1 MTRRIT
7 WRPFDFAQ
15 GMLGGRNIYRRIMDK
30 KDIIDKQ
37 KKYLFSCVSTY
48 YDEPLV
54 VDHAKD
60 HHVYDAEG
68 KEYLDFFGGILTVS
82 VGHCNEKVT
91 QAIDEQTHKLQHLS
105 TLYANEPQVLLAEK
119 LARITPG
126 RLEKSFFTN
135 SGTEANETAVLL
147 AQLYTKCQDVI
158 TLRHSYSGRSYLA
171 LSLSAQSSWR
181 LMPNVVPGIHHI
193 ANAYCYR
200 CPFGLTYPSCD
211 LKCAKDAEEA
221 IQTMTSQG
229 RVAAF
234 LAEPIQGVGGFIVP
248 PKEYFKEIVGIIRK
262 YGGLFISDEVQT
274 GWGRTGGKMFGIEHW
289 GVEPDI
295 MTFAKGMA
303 NGVPIG
309 ATIATPEV
317 ADSMQG
323 NTISTFGGNPVTCA
337 AARATIE
344 VIEEENLVE
353 NARVMGNRLRDGLNA
368 LKEKYP
374 VIGDVRGMGL
384 MQGMELVGEKKK
396 PDAESTKR
404 IMEMTK
410 TNGLLLGKGG
420 TYGNVL
426 RVSPPLNIDKE
437 EVDQALSIL
446 DRSFAQLG
454 Q

>member
-1 MTRRIT
+1 M
-7 WRPFDFAQ
+7 
-15 GMLGGRNIYRRIMDK
+15 K
-30 KDIIDKQ
+30 KQEIIDKQ
-37 KKYLFSCVSTY
+37 KKYLFSCVATY

-60 HHVYDAEG
+60 SYVYDAEG
-68 KEYLDFFGGILTVS
+68 KQFLDFFGGILTVS

-91 QAIDEQTHKLQHLS
+91 KAVEEQTRKLQHMS
-105 TLYANEPQVLLAEK
+105 TLYANEPQVRLAEK

-147 AQLYTKCQDVI
+147 AQIHTKCQDVI
-158 TLRHSYSGRSYLA
+158 ALRHSYSGRSYLA

-181 LMPNVVPGIHHI
+181 LTPNVVPGVHHI

-211 LKCAKDAEEA
+211 LKCATDAEEA

-229 RVAAF
+229 RIAAF
-234 LAEPIQGVGGFIVP
+234 LAEPIQGVGGFITP
-248 PKEYFKEIVGIIRK
+248 PKEYFQEIVGIVRK
-262 YGGLFISDEVQT
+262 YGGLFICDEVQT

-309 ATIATPEV
+309 ATIATPEI

-323 NTISTFGGNPVTCA
+323 NTISTFGGNPVTCTA
-337 AARATIE
+337 AHATID

-353 NARVMGNRLRDGLNA
+353 NARLMGNRLREGLNA
-368 LKEKYP
+368 LKDKYP

-384 MQGMELVGEKKK
+384 MQGMELVGEKKR
-396 PDAESTKR
+396 PDAESAKR
-404 IMEMTK
+404 VMERTRA
-410 TNGLLLGKGG
+410 NGLLVGKGG

-426 RVSPPLNIDKE
+426 RVAPPLNVSKDQIDH
-437 EVDQALSIL
+437 ALEQL

-454 Q
+454 H

>member
-1 MTRRIT
+1 
-7 WRPFDFAQ
+7 
-15 GMLGGRNIYRRIMDK
+15 MDK
-30 KDIIDKQ
+30 KEIIEKQ
-37 KKYLFSCVSTY
+37 KKYLFSAVATY

-60 HHVYDAEG
+60 QYVYDTDG
-68 KEYLDFFGGILTVS
+68 KEFLDFFGGILTVS

-91 QAIDEQTHKLQHLS
+91 RAIDEQTHKVQHLS
-105 TLYANEPQVLLAEK
+105 TLYANEPQVRLAEK
-119 LARITPG
+119 LAQITPG

-147 AQLYTKCQDVI
+147 AQIHTRCQDII

-181 LMPNVVPGIHHI
+181 LMPNVVPGVHHI

-262 YGGLFISDEVQT
+262 YGGLFICDEVQT
-274 GWGRTGGKMFGIEHW
+274 AWGRTGGKMFGIEHW

-317 ADSMQG
+317 ADSLKG

-337 AARATIE
+337 ASQATIE
-344 VIEEENLVE
+344 VIEEENLVD
-353 NARVMGNRLRDGLNA
+353 NARLMGNRLRDGLNA
-368 LKEKYP
+368 LKDKYP
-374 VIGDVRGMGL
+374 IIGDVRGMGL
-384 MQGMELVGEKKK
+384 MQGMELVGEGKKA
-396 PDAESTKR
+396 DVENTKR
-404 IMEMTK
+404 VMEHTRQH
-410 TNGLLLGKGG
+410 GLLVGKGG

-426 RVSPPLNIDKE
+426 RVAPPLNVNKDQI
-437 EVDQALSIL
+437 DQALKVL
-446 DRSFAQLG
+446 DQSFGQLG

>member
-1 MTRRIT
+1 
-7 WRPFDFAQ
+7 
-15 GMLGGRNIYRRIMDK
+15 MDK
-30 KDIIDKQ
+30 NEIIEKQ

-48 YDEPLV
+48 YEEPLV
-54 VDHAKD
+54 IDHAKD
-60 HHVYDAEG
+60 QYVYDADG
-68 KEYLDFFGGILTVS
+68 KQFLDFFGGILTVS
-82 VGHCNEKVT
+82 VGHCNERVT
-91 QAIDEQTHKLQHLS
+91 KAIDEQTRKVQHLS
-105 TLYANEPQVLLAEK
+105 TLYANEPQVRLAEK
-119 LARITPG
+119 LAHITPG

-147 AQLYTKCQDVI
+147 AQLYTRCQDVI
-158 TLRHSYSGRSYLA
+158 ALRHSYSGRSYLA

-181 LMPNVVPGIHHI
+181 LAPNVVPGVHHI

-234 LAEPIQGVGGFIVP
+234 IAEPIQGVGGFIVP
-248 PKEYFKEIVGIIRK
+248 PKDYFKEVVGIIRK
-262 YGGLFISDEVQT
+262 YGGLFICDEVQT

-289 GVEPDI
+289 GVDPDI

-317 ADSMQG
+317 ADSMKG
-323 NTISTFGGNPVTCA
+323 NTISTFGGNPVTCT

-353 NARVMGNRLRDGLNA
+353 NARVMGQRLREGLNA
-368 LKEKYP
+368 LKDKYP
-374 VIGDVRGMGL
+374 IIGDVRGMGL

-396 PDAESTKR
+396 PDVENTKR
-404 IMEMTK
+404 VMELTK
-410 TNGLLLGKGG
+410 SNGLLIGKGG

-426 RVSPPLNIDKE
+426 RIAPPLNTGKDQI
-437 EVDQALSIL
+437 DQALSIL
-446 DRSFAQLG
+446 DRCFGRLG

>member
-1 MTRRIT
+1 M
-7 WRPFDFAQ
+7 
-15 GMLGGRNIYRRIMDK
+15 NK
-30 KDIIDKQ
+30 KEIIEKQ
-37 KKYLFSCVSTY
+37 KKYLFSCVATY

-54 VDHAKD
+54 VDHARD
-60 HHVYDAEG
+60 QYVYDADG
-68 KEYLDFFGGILTVS
+68 KEFLDFFGGILTVT

-91 QAIDEQTHKLQHLS
+91 GAIDEQTHKLQHMS
-105 TLYANEPQVLLAEK
+105 TLYANEPQVRLAEK
-119 LARITPG
+119 LAQITPG

-147 AQLYTKCQDVI
+147 AQLYTKCQDII

-181 LMPNVVPGIHHI
+181 LMPNVVPGVHHI

-200 CPFGLTYPSCD
+200 CPFGLSYPSCD

-221 IQTMTSQG
+221 IQTLTCQG

-248 PKEYFKEIVGIIRK
+248 PKEYFQEIVGIIRK
-262 YGGLFISDEVQT
+262 YGGLFICDEVQT

-289 GVEPDI
+289 QVDPDI

-317 ADSMQG
+317 ADSLQG
-323 NTISTFGGNPVTCA
+323 NTISTFGGNPVTST

-368 LKEKYP
+368 LKDKYP
-374 VIGDVRGMGL
+374 IIGDVRGMGL
-384 MQGMELVGEKKK
+384 MQGMELVGEKKQ
-396 PDAESTKR
+396 PDVQNTKR
-404 IMEMTK
+404 VMELTK
-410 TNGLLLGKGG
+410 NNGLLVGKGG

-426 RVSPPLNIDKE
+426 RVAPPLNVNKDQIDRALW
-437 EVDQALSIL
+437 VLDQ
-446 DRSFAQLG
+446 SFAQLG